1 MAFNHKNERIRKLW
15 ERGVRD
21 PRIIAKKIGYTGNAI
36 TAGIQR
42 VHEALKALGI
52 EK

>member
-1 MAFNHKNERIRKLW
+1 MAYNHKNEKVRKLW

-36 TAGIQR
+36 TAGITR
-42 VHEALKALGI
+42 VNEALKALNL
-52 EK
+52 K